1 MRQQNS
7 GTTEILISV
16 NHKDSTF
23 FFVVVVIIKTFLA
36 SIPVLNHLETEEKGR
51 ISDTNPIF
59 IYNFDIVFVMYIL
72 YSFLFLK
79 HV

>member
-7 GTTEILISV
+7 GTMEILISV

-23 FFVVVVIIKTFLA
+23 FFVVVVVIIKTFLA

-59 IYNFDIVFVMYIL
+59 I
-72 YSFLFLK
+72 
-79 HV
+79 